1 MGLDMY
7 LVGNK
12 STSYKAE
19 VMEDGF
25 PVMATQLKLGYWRK
39 HPNLHGFIV
48 QQFADGEDNCQEIYL
63 SKDDLLKIIQAV
75 KDDNLPYTEGFF
87 FGASATKDDEYYL
100 EEKNGTIEIFE
111 KALAWIEASHDV
123 SCYRDVHYRASW

>member
-1 MGLDMY
+1 VLIRREVNYIMGLDMY

-75 KDDNLPYTEGFF
+75 KDDNLPYTEGF
-87 FGASATKDDEYYL
+87 L
-100 EEKNGTIEIFE
+100 ELLQPRMMSII
-111 KALAWIEASHDV
+111 
-123 SCYRDVHYRASW
+123 